1 MLPHDP
7 ILNRCVAKEVF
18 LDDAMAFFRG
28 YPAIPDSLGVDGHPR
43 ALAADAETTSLGPQ
57 NGNPKLLDPVFKD
70 LPTLHSLFFGAAIGT
85 DAQEYVA
92 LGGVDAHF

>member
-18 LDDAMAFFRG
+18 FDDAMAFFRG
-28 YPAIPDSLGVDGHPR
+28 YPAIPDSLGIDGHPR
-43 ALAADAETTSLGPQ
+43 ASAADAETTSLGSQ
-57 NGNPKLLDPVFKD
+57 NGNPKLLDLVLEN
-70 LPTLHSLFFGAAIGT
+70 LPTLHSQFVGAAIGT
-85 DAQEYVA
+85 DAQEYMA